1 MRGII
6 ITETFHKGG
15 FFAVKDALM
24 KLIYF
29 LAEKGKLIGINRSKL
44 KAFLYPAYRFFC
56 CVIYRI
62 GGGYIY
68 LYHVEL
74 PLTQRCNLRCKHCS
88 FFMPY
93 FKNPVDFPL
102 EDLIKYIDRLHEA
115 VDSVQIFRILGGE
128 PFLYKDLYA
137 IVKKAIACQK
147 FKTIEIVTNGTIVP
161 SAELLD
167 LMKGQRVKI
176 QISYYGKLSRNAEK
190 IKAVCD
196 EAGVSC
202 VIRDPKDKTWGYAGD
217 LHNRGRTAKELKKQL
232 KRCGNICRNFQNGK
246 LYFCPRASFG
256 SKLGMPDSP
265 NDFVDFTQDVDVKTR
280 KKQIFELNQKR
291 FIAACNYC
299 DEGTEYDIPVP
310 VAEQL

>member
-1 MRGII
+1 MKTAI
-6 ITETFHKGG
+6 
-15 FFAVKDALM
+15 M

-29 LAEKGKLIGINRSKL
+29 LAEKGKLIGINRGKL
-44 KAFLYPAYRFFC
+44 KALLYPAYRLFC
-56 CVIYRI
+56 YVIYRV

-74 PLTQRCNLRCKHCS
+74 PITQRCNLRCKHCS

-93 FKNPVDFPL
+93 FKHPVDFPV
-102 EDLIKYIDRLHEA
+102 EDLIKYMDRLIEA
-115 VDSVQIFRILGGE
+115 VDTVQIFRILGGE

-137 IVKKAIACQK
+137 IVEKAIASPK
-147 FKTIEIVTNGTIVP
+147 FKTIEIVTNGTIIP
-161 SAELLD
+161 TPELLA
-167 LMKGQRVKI
+167 LMKNQRVKI
-176 QISYYGKLSRNAEK
+176 QISYYGKLSRKAEE

-196 EAGVSC
+196 EAGVLC

-217 LHNRGRTAKELKKQL
+217 LHDRGRSVQELKKQL

-256 SKLGMPDSP
+256 SKLGMPDNP
-265 NDFVDFTQDVDVKTR
+265 NDFVDFTEEVDVKTR
-280 KKQIFELNQKR
+280 KRQIFELNQKR
-291 FIAACNYC
+291 YIAACNYC
-299 DEGTEYDIPVP
+299 DEGTDDDIPVP